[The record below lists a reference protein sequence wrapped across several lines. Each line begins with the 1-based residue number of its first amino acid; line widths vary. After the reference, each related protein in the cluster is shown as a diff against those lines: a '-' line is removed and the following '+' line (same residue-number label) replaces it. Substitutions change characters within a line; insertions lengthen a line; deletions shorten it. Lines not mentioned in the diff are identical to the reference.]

1 MKIRYLS
8 APVML
13 AALLAAG
20 CASMGGT
27 QTAQSNNQQQ
37 AFERAYTAAIAAVK
51 KAAAVDNEWSPT
63 DKLLKNAHKA
73 AKAGDYAKAIKLAD
87 KAKFQGDMA
96 YQQYLSQRNAGPHF

>member
-20 CASMGGT
+20 CASTGGT
-27 QTAQSNNQQQ
+27 QAAQSNQQQ
-37 AFERAYTAAIAAVK
+37 TFERAYTAAIAAVK